1 MTFSKGNYKI
11 QGFHPEIKIYEWD
24 PRNRRDRELSTNR
37 DDICK
42 QGITGCI
49 NVPVEQNK
57 K

>member
-1 MTFSKGNYKI
+1 MTLPNVHYKI
-11 QGFHPEIKIYEWD
+11 QGFHPEIKISEWIH
-24 PRNRRDRELSTNR
+24 PNRCGRELSTNW
-37 DDICK
+37 DDICR